1 MVVAL
6 SLAVLIGL
14 SLGLMGGGG
23 SILTVPIL
31 VYVLDY
37 SAKNSIALSLAIVGV
52 TSLFGSIAHFRNKNI
67 NFKVAGVFG
76 PIAML
81 GTFLGTKISVYLSG
95 STQLIIFAVVM
106 IIASYFM
113 FKGRKNIETSEDTEV
128 QFKFAT
134 ILVVG
139 TFVGILTGIVGVG
152 GGFMIVPAL
161 VLLAN
166 IEMKQAIGTSL
177 IIISL
182 NSFTGFIGYLGK
194 ITVDWTFLVQFSAFA
209 TIGIFIGSAL
219 VKYISQE
226 KLKKLFAIFLVV
238 MGVFILYKNHAVFI
252 S

>member
-1 MVVAL
+1 MVVGL
-6 SLAVLIGL
+6 LLAILIGL

-37 SAKNSIALSLAIVGV
+37 SPKDSIALSLAIVGV

-67 NFKVAGVFG
+67 NFKVAGIFG
-76 PIAML
+76 PIAMI
-81 GTFLGTKISVYLSG
+81 GTYLGTKLSVYLSG

-106 IIASYFM
+106 LIASFFM
-113 FKGRKNIETSEDTEV
+113 FKGRKEVDEKSLDKET
-128 QFKFAT
+128 FKYFT
-134 ILVVG
+134 ILIIG
-139 TFVGILTGIVGVG
+139 IFVGILTGIVGVG

-166 IEMKQAIGTSL
+166 IPMKKAIGTSL

-182 NSFTGFIGYLGK
+182 NSFTGFLGYLDEVA
-194 ITVDWTFLVQFSAFA
+194 IDWSFLLKFSSFA
-209 TIGIFIGSAL
+209 VIGIIIGSYL
-219 VKYISQE
+219 VKYIPQQ
-226 KLKKLFAIFLVV
+226 KLKKAFSVFLVV